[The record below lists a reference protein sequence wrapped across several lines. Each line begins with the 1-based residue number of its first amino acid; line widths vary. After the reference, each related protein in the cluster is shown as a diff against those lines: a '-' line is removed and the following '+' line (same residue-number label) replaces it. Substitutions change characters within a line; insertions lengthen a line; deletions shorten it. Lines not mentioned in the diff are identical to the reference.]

1 MVAQLKETLPPPY
14 DFEVQERFPS
24 SKMRELKH
32 HEKKLLKK
40 VDFFSWKSE
49 NNTRETTIIKRYLLQ
64 DREDYIKYSKI
75 VGNVTKLCA
84 KLQALP
90 ATDELRHQLS
100 VQVLQKLHNMGVV
113 NSTSSLSAIEKLAV
127 SAFCRRRLPV
137 VMVRLKMSETLKEAT
152 TFIEQGHVR
161 VGPNVITD
169 PAFLVTRTFED
180 YVTWVDSS
188 KIKKTI
194 MKYNDKLDDYD
205 LIGN

>member
-1 MVAQLKETLPPPY
+1 
-14 DFEVQERFPS
+14 
-24 SKMRELKH
+24 MRVLKH

-49 NNTRETTIIKRYLLQ
+49 NSARENKIIKKYLLQ

-75 VGNVTKLCA
+75 VGNVTKLCS

-100 VQVLQKLHNMGVV
+100 VQVLQKLYNMGIV

-161 VGPNVITD
+161 VGPNVISD

-205 LIGN
+205 LLGN